1 MKRISLWSGPRNIS
15 TAIMYSFA
23 QRHDTHVVDEP
34 LYGHYLS
41 ETKVN
46 HPGRKEIMSSLN
58 CDGESV
64 IRDLF
69 DLKSK
74 DQMNIL
80 FIKQMTKHLL
90 GIDLSFLQ
98 KTENILLIRN
108 PIDMLP
114 SLAKQLH
121 KPSLSDTGFDK
132 QWELYQHLENIGS
145 RPIILDATE
154 LLRNPKSILSTLCE
168 HLNIEFL
175 STMLNWKTGPRKE
188 DGIWAKY
195 WYKSLHK
202 TSGFNTYAP
211 KSNFPVELNP
221 LLIECK
227 PYYEKLYKHSIKV
240 ETQENE
246 CS

>member
-1 MKRISLWSGPRNIS
+1 MKKISLWSGPRNIS

-23 QRHDTHVVDEP
+23 QRHDTQVVDEP
-34 LYGHYLS
+34 LYGHYLR

-46 HPGRKEIMSSLN
+46 HPGHKEIMNSLN

-64 IRDLF
+64 ISDLF
-69 DLKSK
+69 RLKLE
-74 DQMNIL
+74 DQKRIL
-80 FIKQMTKHLL
+80 FMKQMTKHLVD
-90 GIDLSFLQ
+90 IELSFLK
-98 KTENILLIRN
+98 KTDNILLIRD

-114 SLAKQLH
+114 SLVEQL
-121 KPSLSDTGFDK
+121 PQPALSDTGFDK
-132 QWELYQHLENIGS
+132 QWELYQYLETIGN
-145 RPIILDATE
+145 RPIIIDATE
-154 LLRNPKSILSTLCE
+154 LLKNPKKILYTLCE

-175 STMLNWKTGPRKE
+175 STMLSWKPEPRQE

-202 TSGFNTYAP
+202 TSGFNAYIA

-227 PYYEKLYKHSIKV
+227 PYYEKLYKQSIKV
-240 ETQENE
+240 EK
-246 CS
+246 